1 MYCVKTNV
9 ARSQFFSVLFGFF
22 LLLSNKFTI
31 WLGFQ
36 LKKTPTNLNP
46 INCNTK
52 IPLDF
57 SSILKQNKLQRYF
70 TYLLTITQSDGTHDL
85 WEFLTSIKN
94 WNNRNIMLH
103 MMGSPEE
110 QRIRIIIYQTASIRG
125 KPYWAWRGWADQK
138 RMFFSP
144 PQKAGVMTYITP
156 LHLHNFASGSNAL
169 GSEKEAEGKA
179 AAVSRCSVQWNLRD
193 VFIAVFF
200 MIHVSYLCNNSLRS
214 WMSESWGILTSQN
227 SAGKRISCTD

>member
-9 ARSQFFSVLFGFF
+9 ARNQFFSVLFGFF

-36 LKKTPTNLNP
+36 LKKPPTNLNP

-70 TYLLTITQSDGTHDL
+70 TYLLTITQSDGTDDL

-138 RMFFSP
+138 RIFFSP
-144 PQKAGVMTYITP
+144 PK
-156 LHLHNFASGSNAL
+156 
-169 GSEKEAEGKA
+169 
-179 AAVSRCSVQWNLRD
+179 
-193 VFIAVFF
+193 
-200 MIHVSYLCNNSLRS
+200 
-214 WMSESWGILTSQN
+214 SWGYDIHNPSAPTQLCFRFECARVRKGGRGKSSSSVKMLSAVKFTWRVYCSILYD
-227 SAGKRISCTD
+227 SCQLSL